1 MLLERSFRNAKI
13 DISTNLGRFLLN
25 KLTELGYGETEV
37 EVYGQEVFGIWTE
50 CGTKRIAEIIS
61 VGIEK
66 RDDVCWEVYICHG
79 QYTRSMIYLEGR
91 YEPCLERKEWQQ
103 RCLELRA
110 PICD

>member
-1 MLLERSFRNAKI
+1 MFRARKDMLLERSFRNAKI

-61 VGIEK
+61 VGIER
-66 RDDVCWEVYICHG
+66 RDDVCWEVYIWRWRENS
-79 QYTRSMIYLEGR
+79 RSGLPMSWAVYSQHDLFGR
-91 YEPCLERKEWQQ
+91 PV
-103 RCLELRA
+103 
-110 PICD
+110 